1 MAYSTLSIPEWQARL
16 DADIKRTLSRAE
28 ITIVSLPGLPLR
40 LFLLAD
46 SFPQDRLNATEFAA
60 ALNEP
65 AYWCFC
71 WGSGYAQAKWLL
83 QHPHWVQG
91 KTVLD
96 FGCGS
101 GIGAVAAAKLGA
113 ARSIACDID
122 PAALMASQ
130 ANAALN
136 GVEVELLDDFFK
148 LEEPV
153 DLILAADVLYD
164 KANHVFLD
172 YFQQKAKQVLIADSR
187 VKNLTWPGIE
197 KFAEMEGLTLPDLNE
212 FDEFRR
218 INFYRRATP

>member
-1 MAYSTLSIPEWQARL
+1 MKNKSITEWQLLL
-16 DADIKRTLSRAE
+16 DADIKRTLRNAE
-28 ITIVSLPGLPLR
+28 IVITPIPNLPIK

-46 SFPQDRLNATEFAA
+46 TFPQDTLDANEFSA

-71 WGSGYAQAKWLL
+71 WGSGYAQAKWLYEN
-83 QHPHWVQG
+83 PDYIKG

-101 GIGAVAAAKLGA
+101 GIGAVVAAQLGA
-113 ARSIACDID
+113 KKAIACDID
-122 PAALMASQ
+122 PAALNASA

-136 GVEVELLDDFFK
+136 NVEVELLDDFFK
-148 LEEPV
+148 ITEKI

-164 KANHVFLD
+164 KANHIFLD
-172 YFQQKAKQVLIADSR
+172 HFQQKAHDVLLADSR

-197 KFAEMEGLTLPDLNE
+197 KFAEMEGITLPDLNE
-212 FDEFRR
+212 FDEFKR
-218 INFYRRATP
+218 INFYRCNKY